1 MGVAESVAQTDQ
13 TTVADAGAPHETKSN
28 SPKAPD
34 LKAPDPKASDPKAS
48 DPKKRPLIS
57 KRSKIV
63 LAVIALAVVA
73 SAGAL
78 IWFLL
83 QPEPIGPGFASG
95 NGRLEGTEI
104 NVSPKIAGRLAQV
117 FVNEGDFVK
126 QGQVVAQMD
135 TATLLAQRDQAQADL
150 KQAANVIAIDES
162 LVVARQADRTA
173 AQAVVAQHKAAST
186 AAQGQLERSRTLQ
199 KQGWTT
205 EQQFDQDLSLQR
217 SSDAAV
223 ATALAQV
230 AAADSAIVTAQA
242 QVVGA
247 HSAVVAAQAA
257 IAVIQTNIDDSALRS
272 PRDGRVQYRVAQLSE
287 VIAAGGVALTIVDLT
302 DVYMTFFLSDA
313 SAGKVAMGA
322 QARLALDAAPLYVIP
337 ATISFV
343 AAVAQFTPKTV
354 ETTSE
359 RENLMFRVRARI
371 DPEILRKFITQ
382 VKTGLPGTAYVR
394 LDTNQP
400 WPARLETRLPQ

>member
-1 MGVAESVAQTDQ
+1 MGVAERAAQADQ
-13 TTVADAGAPHETKSN
+13 ATVADASAPREAKS
-28 SPKAPD
+28 SFP
-34 LKAPDPKASDPKAS
+34 KAPDPKH
-48 DPKKRPLIS
+48 RPLIG
-57 KRSKIV
+57 KKSKIV
-63 LAVIALAVVA
+63 LGAIALVVMA
-73 SAGAL
+73 SAGAV
-78 IWFLL
+78 IWYWL

-117 FVNEGDFVK
+117 FANEGDFVK
-126 QGQVVAQMD
+126 QAQIVAQMD

-150 KQAANVIAIDES
+150 NQAINVIAVDES
-162 LVVARQADRTA
+162 MVSARQADRAA
-173 AQAVVAQHKAAST
+173 AQAVVDQHRAAST
-186 AAQGQLERSRTLQ
+186 AAQGQLARSRILQ

-205 EQQFDQDLSLQR
+205 EQQFDQDLSLER

-247 HSAVVAAQAA
+247 RSGVVAAQAA
-257 IAVIQTNIDDSALRS
+257 IAVIQANIEDSALRS

-287 VIAAGGVALTIVDLT
+287 VIAAGGVVLTIVDLT

-313 SAGKVAMGA
+313 SAGKVALGA
-322 QARLALDAAPLYVIP
+322 QARLALDAAPQYVIP

-371 DPEILRKFITQ
+371 DPEILRTFITQ
-382 VKTGLPGTAYVR
+382 VKTGLPGIAYVR
-394 LDTNQP
+394 LDANQP
-400 WPARLETRLPQ
+400 WPARLETRLPK

>member
-1 MGVAESVAQTDQ
+1 M
-13 TTVADAGAPHETKSN
+13 
-28 SPKAPD
+28 
-34 LKAPDPKASDPKAS
+34 
-48 DPKKRPLIS
+48 I
-57 KRSKIV
+57 
-63 LAVIALAVVA
+63 A
-73 SAGAL
+73 SAGVL
-78 IWFLL
+78 IWFWL
-83 QPEPIGPGFASG
+83 QPESLGPGFASG

-104 NVSPKIAGRLAQV
+104 NVSPKIAGRLAQI

-126 QGQVVAQMD
+126 QGQIVAQMD
-135 TATLLAQRDQAQADL
+135 TATLLAQRDQAQAQL
-150 KQAANVIAIDES
+150 KQAVNLIAADES
-162 LVVARQADRTA
+162 LVVARRADRTA
-173 AQAVVAQHKAAST
+173 AQAVVDLHKAAST
-186 AAQGQLERSRTLQ
+186 AAEGQLARSRILQ
-199 KQGWTT
+199 TQGWTT
-205 EQQFDQDLSLQR
+205 GRQFDQDLSAEQ

-247 HSAVVAAQAA
+247 RSGVVAAEAA

-322 QARLALDAAPLYVIP
+322 QARLVLDAAPKFVIP

-343 AAVAQFTPKTV
+343 AEVAQFTPKTV

-359 RENLMFRVRARI
+359 RENSDVSGQSSDRSG
-371 DPEILRKFITQ
+371 DPQKFITQ

-394 LDTNQP
+394 LDPSQP

>member
-1 MGVAESVAQTDQ
+1 MGVVESVAQADPA
-13 TTVADAGAPHETKSN
+13 TVVDASAPRETKSD
-28 SPKAPD
+28 SA
-34 LKAPDPKASDPKAS
+34 KAPDPK
-48 DPKKRPLIS
+48 KRPVIS
-57 KRSKIV
+57 KKGKIV
-63 LAVIALAVVA
+63 LGAIALAVVA
-73 SAGAL
+73 AAGAL
-78 IWFLL
+78 TWFWL

-104 NVSPKIAGRLAQV
+104 NVSPKIAGRLAQI

-135 TATLLAQRDQAQADL
+135 TATLLAQRDQAQAEL
-150 KQAANVIAIDES
+150 TQAVNVIAADES
-162 LVVARQADRTA
+162 LVVARQADRAA

-186 AAQGQLERSRTLQ
+186 VAEEQLGRSRILQ
-199 KQGWTT
+199 AQGWTT
-205 EQQFDQDLSLQR
+205 GRQFDQDLSAEQ

-247 HSAVVAAQAA
+247 RSAVVAAQAA

-322 QARLALDAAPLYVIP
+322 QARLALDAAPEFVIP

-394 LDTNQP
+394 LDASQP
-400 WPARLETRLPQ
+400 WPARLETRLPK